1 MCPVSS
7 FYFFPSSFLSL
18 HPSLFTCH
26 FHLASLLDLALS
38 GSPSHLPSSSLAA
51 TGWLAEMPGLC
62 ARLISTTAPTS
73 ASASPTT
80 WGGINQSHGGRGAEL
95 QIALSPWGLKL
106 RGEEVPVDRRGR
118 KVEPQLYWVTTDYKQ
133 HLRSFISAVCALT
146 QRRTGVLPSE
156 TIRPKTAIRMQ

>member
-62 ARLISTTAPTS
+62 ARLISITAPTS